1 MIVGTNAYRI
11 NGTAEHQFL
20 NNNLNYNKKNQFC
33 MLI

>member
-20 NNNLNYNKKNQFC
+20 NNNLNLNHFSRLRQ
-33 MLI
+33 